1 MSNTFGI
8 LFCNC
13 QVHDTPSTPKPS
25 QGIRTLNVDPDHN
38 FQETYPGREDVS
50 EWIYKFDM

>member
-50 EWIYKFDM
+50 ECI